1 MTVSEVA
8 ENTAD
13 QVPVG
18 RPGSLQALAFAQGE
32 TATPD
37 LRDPHRSAPA
47 VTLWLL
53 G

>member
-18 RPGSLQALAFAQGE
+18 RPGSLQALAFAYPGE
-32 TATPD
+32 T
-37 LRDPHRSAPA
+37 RDS
-47 VTLWLL
+47 
-53 G
+53 